1 MNTFDDDTLLA
12 DRLHRIGAAAPVPR
26 PDLPGDVRRGRRRAL
41 RARLVAT
48 AGTVLAVGIIG
59 IGGVALRPLVVD
71 RATDPAES
79 PTATSTSSVGRA
91 ESVAQVL
98 PSTFDLAINLIFER
112 DAVLAGV
119 PEVVMKPVQDATDE
133 AIVTWTAKAE
143 QIDGG
148 DQELAELASEIQ
160 QSLAALPETRSIAR
174 AKETRL
180 QGVLALSVIS
190 NDLLAI
196 PTLVPYVGDAEIDDE
211 IEALGHLGPAFRTL
225 GTQRNIM
232 VTALAKREAMQHA
245 GAAGAAGADALSKE
259 EFAELARAE
268 AEWRLS
274 LSALYTS
281 SSEPQRDSLDQ
292 ITINTATD
300 GAVGIPAQRA
310 VNQVLITGNLSRV
323 TMTPDQHT
331 ASCTELIRGL
341 QELSAAASNELI
353 ADLAALDG

>member
-1 MNTFDDDTLLA
+1 MNTFDYDTLLA

-59 IGGVALRPLVVD
+59 IAGVALRPLVVD

-112 DAVLAGV
+112 DAALAGV
-119 PEVVMKPVQDATDE
+119 PDVVMKPVQEATDE
-133 AIVTWTAKAE
+133 AILTWTAKAE

-160 QSLAALPETRSIAR
+160 QSLAALPETRSMAR
-174 AKETRL
+174 TKETRL
-180 QGVLALSVIS
+180 QGVLALSALS

-232 VTALAKREAMQHA
+232 VTALAKRGAMQHA
-245 GAAGAAGADALSKE
+245 GAAGADSLSKQ

-300 GAVGIPAQRA
+300 GAVGVPAQRA
-310 VNQVLITGNLSRV
+310 VNQVLTTGNLSRV
-323 TMTPDQHT
+323 TMTSEQHT

-341 QELSAAASNELI
+341 QELSVAASNELI
-353 ADLAALDG
+353 ADLAEVD